1 MSLRPAFMITRQG
14 KTNNIIFG
22 NDFVFYFNEPT
33 RTTGK
38 RKEYSMS
45 LGLHHRL
52 AKDVIG
58 SIMLNLAGFTFGASY
73 DASIGSINRL
83 NGYESAWE
91 VMFGYR
97 AGFRKGSNSRYMP
110 HRKGKL

>member
-1 MSLRPAFMITRQG
+1 LITRQG
-14 KTNNIIFG
+14 KTNNVILG

-45 LGLHHRL
+45 LGLFHRVQ
-52 AKDVIG
+52 KDMIATL
-58 SIMLNLAGFTFGASY
+58 MLNLAGFSFGTSY
-73 DASIGSINRL
+73 DVSVGNINRL
-83 NGYESAWE
+83 NGYQGAWE
-91 VMFGYR
+91 VFVGYK

-110 HRKGKL
+110 NKKGRL